1 LKILLVYPQYPDTF
15 WSFKHALKF
24 VSKKAAHPPL
34 GLLTVAAMLPA
45 DWNMKLVDMNVTTLK
60 DSDILWADYVF
71 MGGMVVQRDSARETI
86 ARCQAL
92 GVRVVAGG
100 PLFTSEPEEF
110 DGVDHLILD
119 EAESTLPP
127 FLADLEKGHPQ
138 HVYTSTE
145 RPDISRT
152 PIPMWSLIDMEK
164 YSSMNIQYSR
174 GCPFDCEF
182 CYIVTLNGHKPRTK
196 SKEQILAEMDALY
209 RQGCRSSVFI
219 VDDNFIGNKKKLKA
233 EILPAIIEWSREKKN
248 PFPLFTEAS
257 INLADDDELMRL
269 MVEAGFNR
277 VFVGIETPNEDSLA
291 ECSKFTNKNR
301 DLVASVKKIQSFGME
316 VQGGFIVGFDSDPLS
331 IFRSQIN
338 FIQNSGI
345 VTAMVGLLNAPRGTR
360 LYQRLHQE
368 NRLLK
373 DSTGDNT
380 DCSIN
385 FIPRMPYETL
395 MNGYKQILSTIYAP
409 KQYYERIRTFLREY
423 KPHRV
428 ERVTNIRLSYAW
440 AFIRSIWV
448 LGFMEKGRRYY
459 WRLFISTLFR
469 RPRLFPISM
478 VLSVY
483 GIHFRRVIEKI
494 GKTPSL
500 DVRGD
505 LAATPDI
512 GNGSRS

>member
-1 LKILLVYPQYPDTF
+1 MKILLVYPQYPDTF
-15 WSFKHALKF
+15 WSFKHALKL

-34 GLLTVAAMLPA
+34 GLLTVAAMLPETWEKKA
-45 DWNMKLVDMNVTTLK
+45 VDMNVTTLR
-60 DSDILWADYVF
+60 DSDITWADYVF
-71 MGGMVVQRDSARETI
+71 VSAMVVQRDSAHETI
-86 ARCQAL
+86 ARCKAL
-92 GVRVVAGG
+92 GTPVVAGG
-100 PLFTSEPEEF
+100 PLFTSEREEF
-110 DGVDHLILD
+110 DNVDHLVLD
-119 EAESTLPP
+119 EAETTLPP
-127 FLADLEKGHPQ
+127 FLADLEAGRPQ

-145 RPDISRT
+145 RPDLSGT

-174 GCPFDCEF
+174 GCPYDCEF
-182 CYIVTLNGHKPRTK
+182 CYIVTLNGHNPRTK
-196 SKEQILAEMDALY
+196 SKEQILAEMEALY
-209 RQGCRSSVFI
+209 SQGCRSSVFI

-233 EILPAIIEWSREKKN
+233 EILPAITEWSRARKY

-257 INLADDDELMRL
+257 INLADDEQLMQM

-291 ECSKFTNKNR
+291 ECSKFTNKGR

-360 LYQRLHQE
+360 LYKRLHQE
-368 NRLLK
+368 DRLLK
-373 DSTGDNT
+373 DTSGDNT

-385 FIPRMPYETL
+385 FVPKMPYETL
-395 MNGYKQILSTIYAP
+395 INGYRQILSTIYAP
-409 KQYYERIRTFLREY
+409 KQYYDRIRTFLKEY
-423 KPHRV
+423 KPYRT
-428 ERVTNIRLSYAW
+428 ERVSSIRFRYAW

-448 LGFMEKGRRYY
+448 LGFWEKGRWHY
-459 WRLFISTLFR
+459 WRLFISTLLK
-469 RPRLFPISM
+469 RPRLFPLSM

-483 GIHFRRVIEKI
+483 GIHFRKVIKKL
-494 GKTPSL
+494 GKTPKL
-500 DVRGD
+500 GVPANLKAAPN
-505 LAATPDI
+505 LAQVDQ
-512 GNGSRS
+512 G